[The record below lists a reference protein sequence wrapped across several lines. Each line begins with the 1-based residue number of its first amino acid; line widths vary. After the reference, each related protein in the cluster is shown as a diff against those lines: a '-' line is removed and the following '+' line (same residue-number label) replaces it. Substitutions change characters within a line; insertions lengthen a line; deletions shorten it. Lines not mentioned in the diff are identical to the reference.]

1 MKIPLLDNYTLR
13 TMHSDCNTS
22 SEKVNAI
29 ADFSDDISDLLPYL
43 NTVLKG
49 VQYIEKE
56 RILIV
61 KSDRHLMT
69 FRPQQIAITKLE
81 DEEDARAV
89 MENLKRI
96 INETSRNREH
106 IKPDYSS
113 RKELNASD
121 INRLLPG
128 TNCRKCGE
136 RSCFAFAFKLARQE
150 GAILKCTPLF
160 SEEYQEKRR
169 CLLGFLRDS
178 GYECS
183 EEYLEPERGKLQG

>member
-1 MKIPLLDNYTLR
+1 MLIHNYTLKI
-13 TMHSDCNTS
+13 MLPDCNPS

-61 KSDRHLMT
+61 KREGHLIT
-69 FRPQQIAITKLE
+69 FRPKKIAITKLE
-81 DEEDARAV
+81 DGEDARTV
-89 MENLKRI
+89 MEDLKHI
-96 INETSRNREH
+96 INETYQNREH

-113 RKELNASD
+113 GKELNASD

-128 TNCRKCGE
+128 TNCKKCGE

-150 GAILKCTPLF
+150 GAILQCAPFF
-160 SEEYQEKRR
+160 SDEYREKRKS
-169 CLLGFLRDS
+169 LLGLLRDS
-178 GYECS
+178 GYEVL
-183 EEYLEPERGKLQG
+183 EEYLESERGKGLR